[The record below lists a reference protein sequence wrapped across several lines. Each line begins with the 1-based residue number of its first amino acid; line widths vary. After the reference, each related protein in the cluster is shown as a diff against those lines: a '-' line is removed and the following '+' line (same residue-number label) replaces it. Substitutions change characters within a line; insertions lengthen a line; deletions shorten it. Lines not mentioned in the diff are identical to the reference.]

1 SVKRIQAVYSET
13 NGTYLPGYLQTPGFL
28 GTSKPTLGY
37 TLGSQR
43 DVRDLAARNGWLT
56 VFPDFNQQY
65 TSNQTKQLDLSA
77 NLEPIKDLKIDLIG
91 FRTYAENYTE
101 NYRIENDEYVSLTPN
116 TYGNFSIS
124 AFTLPT
130 AFGKSDENGSQAFD
144 DFRANRIEVAKRL
157 ATQRGIDVTDPA
169 NLDAEGYPKGFGKTS
184 QQVLLPAFVSAYT
197 GRGANKTPLDALRDI
212 PIPNWDLKYTGF
224 MKLNW
229 FKKRF
234 KRFSLTHGYRST
246 YTIQQFRT
254 NLDYS
259 PIDFTV
265 DYDSQPNDAL
275 DQAGNY
281 KAKSLLSGVTLT
293 EMFSPLF
300 RFDMEM
306 KNSVRVLLEMKKD
319 RMLSL
324 SFDNNLMTEIAGNEY
339 VVGLGYR
346 LKDVRI
352 KSKLAGPRRS
362 IVSDL
367 IMSAD
372 LSVRDNKTI
381 IRYLDVDNNQI
392 TNGQTIWGL
401 KYNAEYAFSRN
412 LTGIFYFDY
421 TFSEYAISTAFP
433 QTTIRSGLTLRYN
446 FGN

>member
-1 SVKRIQAVYSET
+1 
-13 NGTYLPGYLQTPGFL
+13 
-28 GTSKPTLGY
+28 
-37 TLGSQR
+37 
-43 DVRDLAARNGWLT
+43 
-56 VFPDFNQQY
+56 
-65 TSNQTKQLDLSA
+65 
-77 NLEPIKDLKIDLIG
+77 
-91 FRTYAENYTE
+91 
-101 NYRIENDEYVSLTPN
+101 
-116 TYGNFSIS
+116 
-124 AFTLPT
+124 
-130 AFGKSDENGSQAFD
+130 
-144 DFRANRIEVAKRL
+144 
-157 ATQRGIDVTDPA
+157 
-169 NLDAEGYPKGFGKTS
+169 
-184 QQVLLPAFVSAYT
+184 
-197 GRGANKTPLDALRDI
+197 
-212 PIPNWDLKYTGF
+212 
-224 MKLNW
+224 MKMNW

-246 YTIQQFRT
+246 YTVQQFRT

-259 PIDFTV
+259 PIDYTL
-265 DYDSQPNDAL
+265 DYDSQPNQSL
-275 DQAGNY
+275 DQAGNF
-281 KAKSLLSGVTLT
+281 KSKNLLSGVTLT

-319 RMLSL
+319 RLLSL

-372 LSVRDNKTI
+372 VSVRDNKTI